1 LLIGKV
7 KQSELQVNIREL
19 IMELQFK
26 KFYMTRRGQ
35 VGFSFTVFV
44 LSVERN
50 ASERDINVAVCFAA
64 Y

>member
-1 LLIGKV
+1 
-7 KQSELQVNIREL
+7 
-19 IMELQFK
+19 MERSFQ
-26 KFYMTRRGQ
+26 KFYMTPCGQ

-50 ASERDINVAVCFAA
+50 TSERDINVAVCFTG